1 MRATTDLYAAI
12 ASAAADAAAAATN
25 MYTYEYDVM
34 QCLAMPV

>member
-12 ASAAADAAAAATN
+12 ASAADAAAAATN